1 MARRMRCRSTGIAA
15 PPRSPVG
22 ARVLPPATSGQP
34 PRTPAADD
42 AERRGH
48 YRRDRVS
55 IMEAVGRPG
64 DQIGRFPFCDPAGYI
79 YEVVPE
85 GPLEADPDP
94 TSDGKGW
101 WLCAAAQVTRCVW
114 PEHRT
119 CPPTDKSG
127 DQGAAG
133 HDGEAGDQG
142 AERGLTAET
151 STNHRSPNR
160 QPVTQDDNTERRD
173 AARVAQL
180 AAQAFPDGLDLTPS
194 RRRGPAGTNQT
205 KPPDAERTSTRQP
218 ATIQAPGD
226 KRASR
231 LHHVRRHWNG
241 APRLSDPDHRRP
253 RHRSTPWRPH
263 QPRDGLAEHPR
274 PSRSH
279 HIPEDS
285 PTPCGSRSRGLR
297 SRRRSD
303 NPQRPDSRRRGPM
316 AQLPRGRGLCTK
328 PTVVLASSNQC
339 ARGPPL
345 RRPGV
350 PRRISW
356 RGAIRRPR
364 RARPLQDH
372 PRRLRHRGPGDGLLR
387 SSASRIC
394 ARARRAAGC
403 TDLGRT
409 FNTFAPA
416 WTQQRCSPVSGNT
429 SRIAAQNPNAPSP
442 TANFGA
448 RMPRRLQSRSRL
460 AQLIV
465 DSR

>member
-1 MARRMRCRSTGIAA
+1 MTPRDAATTGVTGSASWKPSAVPETRSDDS
-15 PPRSPVG
+15 RSATRPATSTKWCPKG
-22 ARVLPPATSGQP
+22 PSKQTPTPPATARAGGSAPQPKSHAASGP
-34 PRTPAADD
+34 NTEPA
-42 AERRGH
+42 H
-48 YRRDRVS
+48 
-55 IMEAVGRPG
+55 P
-64 DQIGRFPFCDPAGYI
+64 
-79 YEVVPE
+79 
-85 GPLEADPDP
+85 P
-94 TSDGKGW
+94 TSPATREPPATMGKP
-101 WLCAAAQVTRCVW
+101 ATKEPSEDSR
-114 PEHRT
+114 PR
-119 CPPTDKSG
+119 
-127 DQGAAG
+127 
-133 HDGEAGDQG
+133 
-142 AERGLTAET
+142 T